1 MARKYLE
8 SFDKNRRRIGILV
21 DADDIQRTRRVN
33 SDYSL
38 SFTVPMTSADYLD
51 KIVLKGHVRDE
62 RGQYYVI
69 NNRSRVRDGRKLTA
83 RIDCSHVL
91 FKLADYKYPYAS
103 YISEAFGVHI
113 SQLTTAISAATG
125 GKYTFSIDDTFPLH
139 DVKDFGRGNALEAL
153 NAVVSMYG
161 AEIEPDNYVIH
172 LRKKIG
178 QDRGLQYR
186 IRKNIVASTFNDD
199 ANTLVTR
206 MFAQMKDGRTLIG
219 QPASM
224 LTADERAL
232 LNSVPGAIVGGN
244 LAVNYL
250 ISPYAAYWA
259 TDVNAFYDG
268 EIIEQNITSYTELL
282 EAQRKALREQEVPA
296 LEITVSAAD
305 IHKLDSAEPAPGLG
319 DTVKCVDPAL
329 GMDGITARI
338 TELIEY
344 PYTNDKHSQVT
355 ITNVMLRDMT
365 DIIADL
371 EKSKNIVSNLISN
384 GTIRTD
390 VFEAFAKAA
399 VNDVHNSKTEVKY
412 DTRGIVLQDKTDARN
427 QVIMTSNGIIFS
439 KDGGVT
445 AMTAINANGI
455 AAPAIVGQLGNFVSL
470 LIGAGNN
477 VTQINTNGIAAGHA
491 SFNSAPF
498 RVDMQGNVT
507 ANRLTANSAN
517 IFSSNFTNGAIVGSS
532 INVGSGKFTV
542 DTAGNM
548 YAEGSTTVGGT
559 ITGSL
564 IRTAASG
571 RRVEL
576 DVQGFRS
583 YDASGRIRIQIA
595 TTDDSTAAALIFRDT
610 NGSSV
615 GEINTYASTG
625 TLTMYSANIVIG
637 SNNTGNPIR
646 LQGAVTLAGP
656 AEFRSTVNFQNGLS
670 ISQVNGLR
678 SELDSLWSAVNSKS
692 SSGHT
697 HTVDIG
703 THNHGNAANQNWPPN
718 GGTFTTS
725 AA

>member
-1 MARKYLE
+1 MTKYLQ
-8 SFDKNRRRIGILV
+8 SYDKNRKRIGILV
-21 DADDIQRTRRVN
+21 DATDIQRTRRLN

-38 SFTVPMTSADYLD
+38 SFMVPMTSADYLD
-51 KIVLKGHVRDE
+51 KIVLKGHVQDE
-62 RGQYYVI
+62 RGQFYVI
-69 NNRSRVRDGRKLTA
+69 NSRSRVREGRKLTA
-83 RIDCSHVL
+83 RIDCSHVM
-91 FKLADYKYPYAS
+91 FKLADYKYPYSS
-103 YISEAFGVHI
+103 YISEAYGVHI

-125 GKYTFSIDDTFPLH
+125 GKYTFSIDDIFPLF

-153 NAVVSMYG
+153 NSVVSMYG
-161 AEIEPDNYVIH
+161 AEIEPDNFVIH
-172 LRKKIG
+172 LRKKVG
-178 QDRGLQYR
+178 QDSGLQYR
-186 IRKNIVASTFNDD
+186 IRKNIVSTTFNDD
-199 ANTLVTR
+199 SNTLVTR
-206 MFAQMKDGRTLIG
+206 MYAQMKDGRTLIG

-232 LNSVPGAIVGGN
+232 LNSVPGAIVNGN

-250 ISPYAAYWA
+250 ISPYAQYWA

-268 EIIEQNITSYTELL
+268 EIIEQNITTYTELL

-296 LEITVSAAD
+296 LEISVSAAD
-305 IHKLDSAEPAPGLG
+305 IHKLDGAEPQPDIG
-319 DTVKCVDPAL
+319 DTVTCVDPAL
-329 GMDGITARI
+329 GMNGITARI
-338 TELIEY
+338 TELVEY
-344 PYTNDKHSQVT
+344 PYSNEQHSQVT
-355 ITNVMLRDMT
+355 IANVMLRDMT

-399 VNDVHNSKTEVKY
+399 VNDVHNSKTEIKY

-439 KDGGVT
+439 KDGGAT
-445 AMTAINANGI
+445 AMTAINANGVS
-455 AAPAIVGQLGNFVSL
+455 APAIVGQLGSFVSL

-491 SFNSAPF
+491 VFNSAPF

-517 IFSSNFTNGAIVGSS
+517 IFSSNFTDGAIVGSS

-542 DTAGNM
+542 DSAGNM

-571 RRVEL
+571 RRVEINAS
-576 DVQGFRS
+576 GFRS
-583 YDASGRIRIQIA
+583 YDANGTPRVQIL
-595 TTDDSTAAALIFRDT
+595 TSDDSAAAAIVLRDASGT
-610 NGSSV
+610 SV
-615 GEINTYASTG
+615 GELNSYASNG
-625 TLTMYSANIVIG
+625 TLTMYGNSIVIG
-637 SNNTGNPIR
+637 SNNTANPIR
-646 LQGAVTLAGP
+646 LQGAVTFGGA
-656 AEFRSTVNFQNGLS
+656 VNGLS
-670 ISQVNGLR
+670 LGIGSISGLR
-678 SELDSLWSAVNSKS
+678 AELDSIWNALSGKS
-692 SSGHT
+692 SVGHT
-697 HTVDIG
+697 HTVSVPN
-703 THNHGNAANQNWPPN
+703 HNHGNPDNATSG
-718 GGTFTTS
+718 GGTFTTT

>member
-1 MARKYLE
+1 MAQKKYLE
-8 SFDKNRRRIGILV
+8 SYDKNRKRIGILV
-21 DADDIQRTRRVN
+21 DAFNIQRTRRIN

-38 SFTVPMTSADYLD
+38 TFTVPMSSADYLD
-51 KIVLKGHVRDE
+51 KIVLKGHVKDE
-62 RGQYYVI
+62 RGQYYIV
-69 NNRSRVRDGRKLTA
+69 NSRSRTRDGRKLTA
-83 RIDCSHVL
+83 SIECSHVM

-103 YISEAFGVHI
+103 YISEAYGVHI
-113 SQLTTAISAATG
+113 SQLTSAISAATG

-153 NAVVSMYG
+153 NAVISMYG
-161 AEIEPDNYVIH
+161 AEVEPDNYVIH

-186 IRKNIVASTFNDD
+186 IRKNIVSSSFKDD
-199 ANTLVTR
+199 TNTLVTR

-232 LNSVPGAIVGGN
+232 LAAVPGAIVNGN

-250 ISPYAAYWA
+250 ISPYAQYWA

-268 EIIEQNITSYTELL
+268 ELIDQNITTYADLL
-282 EAQRKALREQEVPA
+282 EAQRKALRESEIPA
-296 LEITVSAAD
+296 LEISVSAAD
-305 IHKLDSAEPAPGLG
+305 IHKLDSAEPAPDLG
-319 DTVKCVDPAL
+319 DTVTCVDPAL
-329 GMDGITARI
+329 GMQGITARI

-344 PYTNDKHSQVT
+344 PYSNEQQSQVT
-355 ITNVMLRDMT
+355 IANVMMRDMT

-371 EKSKNIVSNLISN
+371 EKSKNIVSNLFSN
-384 GTIRTD
+384 GTIRTEL
-390 VFEAFAKAA
+390 FEAFAKQA
-399 VNDVHNSKTEVKY
+399 VVDVNASKTEVKY
-412 DTRGIVLQDKTDARN
+412 DTRGIILQDKTDARN

-439 KDGGVT
+439 KDGGAT

-455 AAPAIVGQLGNFVSL
+455 AAPAIVGQLGSFVSL
-470 LIGAGNN
+470 LIGSGNN
-477 VTQINTNGIAAGHA
+477 VTQINTNGIAAGH
-491 SFNSAPF
+491 SVFNSAPF

-532 INVGSGKFTV
+532 INVGNGKFTV
-542 DTAGNM
+542 DSAGNM
-548 YAEGSTTVGGT
+548 YTEGSTTVGGT

-564 IRTAASG
+564 IRTASSG

-625 TLTMYSANIVIG
+625 TLTMYGNNIVIG

-646 LQGAVTLAGP
+646 LQGSVTMAGP
-656 AEFRSTVNFQNGLS
+656 AEFRSTVTGLNLT
-670 ISQVNGLR
+670 ISQIQGLQSQIDSIWVALNGKAPL
-678 SELDSLWSAVNSKS
+678 N
-692 SSGHT
+692 HT
-697 HTVDIG
+697 HTVTLP
-703 THNHGNAANQNWPPN
+703 THNHGLSNATNW

-725 AA
+725 SA

>member
-1 MARKYLE
+1 M
-8 SFDKNRRRIGILV
+8 
-21 DADDIQRTRRVN
+21 
-33 SDYSL
+33 
-38 SFTVPMTSADYLD
+38 
-51 KIVLKGHVRDE
+51 
-62 RGQYYVI
+62 
-69 NNRSRVRDGRKLTA
+69 
-83 RIDCSHVL
+83 
-91 FKLADYKYPYAS
+91 
-103 YISEAFGVHI
+103 
-113 SQLTTAISAATG
+113 
-125 GKYTFSIDDTFPLH
+125 
-139 DVKDFGRGNALEAL
+139 
-153 NAVVSMYG
+153 
-161 AEIEPDNYVIH
+161 IH

-186 IRKNIVASTFNDD
+186 IRKNIVSSTFNDD

-224 LTADERAL
+224 LTAEERSL
-232 LNSVPGAIVGGN
+232 LNSVPGAIVNGN

-296 LEITVSAAD
+296 LEISVSAAD

-329 GMDGITARI
+329 GMDGISARI
-338 TELIEY
+338 TELVEY
-344 PYTNDKHSQVT
+344 PYSNEQQSQVT

-455 AAPAIVGQLGNFVSL
+455 AAPAIVGQLGSFVSL

-491 SFNSAPF
+491 LFNSAPF

-532 INVGSGKFTV
+532 INVGNGVFTV
-542 DTAGNM
+542 NSSGHMVAQSGEFRGNIS
-548 YAEGSTTVGGT
+548 ASTISGGT
-559 ITGSL
+559 ITGST
-564 IRTAASG
+564 IRTAISG
-571 RRVEL
+571 ERIELDPNGFVFYDSAGARRVTL
-576 DVQGFRS
+576 G
-583 YDASGRIRIQIA
+583 
-595 TTDDSTAAALIFRDT
+595 TNAAANISGHT
-610 NGSSV
+610 YYNGSSQSQGLV
-615 GEINTYASTG
+615 YAVSNELHVMG
-625 TLTMYSANIVIG
+625 TQSLRLGALNGVT
-637 SNNTGNPIR
+637 T
-646 LQGAVTLAGP
+646 LQG
-656 AEFRSTVNFQNGLS
+656 SVNFANG
-670 ISQVNGLR
+670 IDIGQVTGLQAQINA
-678 SELDSLWSAVNSKS
+678 LWNAVNAKS
-692 SSGHT
+692 PSGHT
-697 HTVDIG
+697 HTVNIG
-703 THNHGNAANQNWPPN
+703 THNHGNSANQSWPAN

-725 AA
+725 SA

>member
-1 MARKYLE
+1 MTKYLQ
-8 SFDKNRRRIGILV
+8 SFDKNRKRIGILV
-21 DADDIQRTRRVN
+21 DATDIQRTRRIN

-38 SFTVPMTSADYLD
+38 SFMVPMTSADYLD
-51 KIVLKGHVRDE
+51 KIVLKGHVQDE
-62 RGQYYVI
+62 RGQFYVI
-69 NNRSRVRDGRKLTA
+69 NSRSRVREGRKLTA
-83 RIDCSHVL
+83 RIDCSHVM

-103 YISEAFGVHI
+103 YISEAYGVHI

-125 GKYTFSIDDTFPLH
+125 GKYTFSIDDTFPLF

-153 NAVVSMYG
+153 NSVVSMYG
-161 AEIEPDNYVIH
+161 AEIEPDNCVIH
-172 LRKKIG
+172 LRKKVG

-186 IRKNIVASTFNDD
+186 IRKNIVSTSFNDD
-199 ANTLVTR
+199 SNTLVTR
-206 MFAQMKDGRTLIG
+206 MYAQMKDGRTLIG

-224 LTADERAL
+224 LTADERVL
-232 LNSVPGAIVGGN
+232 LNSMPGAIVNGN

-250 ISPYAAYWA
+250 ISPYAQYWA

-296 LEITVSAAD
+296 LEISVSAAD
-305 IHKLDSAEPAPGLG
+305 IHKLDGAEPAPDLG
-319 DTVKCVDPAL
+319 DTVTCVDPAL
-329 GMDGITARI
+329 GMNGINARI

-344 PYTNDKHSQVT
+344 PYSNEQHSQVT
-355 ITNVMLRDMT
+355 IANVMLRDMT

-439 KDGGVT
+439 KDGGAT

-455 AAPAIVGQLGNFVSL
+455 SAPAIVGQLGNFVSL

-532 INVGSGKFTV
+532 INVGNGVFTV
-542 DTAGNM
+542 NSSGHMVAQSGEFRGDITS
-548 YAEGSTTVGGT
+548 GST
-559 ITGSL
+559 ITGAR
-564 IRTAASG
+564 IRTATSG
-571 RRVEL
+571 ERIELDPDGFVFYDSFGARRVTL
-576 DVQGFRS
+576 GTNQV
-583 YDASGRIRIQIA
+583 ANISGH
-595 TTDDSTAAALIFRDT
+595 TYY
-610 NGSSV
+610 NGSSQSQGLV
-615 GEINTYASTG
+615 YAVSNELHVMG
-625 TLTMYSANIVIG
+625 TQNLRLGALNGVT
-637 SNNTGNPIR
+637 T
-646 LQGAVTLAGP
+646 LQG
-656 AEFRSTVNFQNGLS
+656 SVNFSNGIDIGQVTGLQ
-670 ISQVNGLR
+670 SQINA
-678 SELDSLWSAVNSKS
+678 LWNAVNAKS
-692 SSGHT
+692 ALGHT

-703 THNHGNAANQNWPPN
+703 THNHGNSANQNWPPN

>member
-1 MARKYLE
+1 MTRKYLE
-8 SFDKNRRRIGILV
+8 SFDRNRRRIGILV

-62 RGQYYVI
+62 RGQFYVI

-103 YISEAFGVHI
+103 YIDEAYGVHI

-125 GKYTFSIDDTFPLH
+125 GKYTFSIDDTFPLF

-178 QDRGLQYR
+178 RDVGLQYR
-186 IRKNIVASTFNDD
+186 IRKNIVSSTFNDD
-199 ANTLVTR
+199 TNTLVTR

-219 QPASM
+219 QPASI

-232 LNSVPGAIVGGN
+232 LESVPGAIVGGN

-390 VFEAFAKAA
+390 AFEAFAKAA

-412 DTRGIVLQDKTDARN
+412 DSRGIVLQDKTDARN

-491 SFNSAPF
+491 VFNSAPF

-571 RRVEL
+571 RRVEINAS
-576 DVQGFRS
+576 GFRS
-583 YDASGRIRIQIA
+583 YDAAGRVRIQIA

-610 NGSSV
+610 NGTAV
-615 GEINTYASTG
+615 GEINTYQSSG
-625 TLTMYSANIVIG
+625 QLTMFGNDIFIG

-646 LQGAVTLAGP
+646 LQGAVILAGP
-656 AEFRSTVNFQNGLS
+656 AEFRSTVSGLNLG
-670 ISQVNGLR
+670 IGNITGLR
-678 SELDSLWSAVNSKS
+678 SELDSIWNSLSNKS
-692 SSGHT
+692 SVGHT
-697 HTVDIG
+697 HTVSVPN
-703 THNHGNAANQNWPPN
+703 HNHGNPDNQTSG